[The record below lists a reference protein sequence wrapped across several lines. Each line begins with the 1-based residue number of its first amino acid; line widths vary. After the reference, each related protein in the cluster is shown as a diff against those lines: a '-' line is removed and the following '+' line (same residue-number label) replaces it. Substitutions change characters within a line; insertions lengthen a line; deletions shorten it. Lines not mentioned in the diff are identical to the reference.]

1 MLIFALSCMIHHR
14 PLVFTV
20 VFVLEKCIFCFSQ
33 QQQHISIVAVNI
45 VHPKKAQNKI
55 RLSLLRVEWLLSRLK
70 TVALKGSPLRSLSG
84 AIFTRV

>member
-33 QQQHISIVAVNI
+33 QQQHISGGEYRAPQKSTEQNQIVTLASGVALDEPLENGG
-45 VHPKKAQNKI
+45 PQ
-55 RLSLLRVEWLLSRLK
+55 RLSL
-70 TVALKGSPLRSLSG
+70 T
-84 AIFTRV
+84 